1 MLSRSSRV
9 FLHVAGRKVRE
20 SIEIVIVIESNGS
33 QPQCQYCRQEKCV
46 FYRRSMPQPQV
57 AAFAAWPLG
66 RSDDLAAWLRW
77 ARFILLALVRS
88 VEYVQA
94 ADLEL
99 GAKAQTAT
107 QFSRFSVAPSV
118 RITLI
123 LCTY

>member
-1 MLSRSSRV
+1 
-9 FLHVAGRKVRE
+9 
-20 SIEIVIVIESNGS
+20 
-33 QPQCQYCRQEKCV
+33 
-46 FYRRSMPQPQV
+46 MPQPQV